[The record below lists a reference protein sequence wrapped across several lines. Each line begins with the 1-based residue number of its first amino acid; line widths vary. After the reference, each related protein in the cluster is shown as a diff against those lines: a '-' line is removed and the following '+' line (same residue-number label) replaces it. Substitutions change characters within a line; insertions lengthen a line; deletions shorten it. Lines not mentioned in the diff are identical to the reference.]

1 MKEQTEVFNK
11 IKELLAEVIGGTF
24 IEEYDVNMDST
35 LTGDLE
41 MESIEIV
48 ELSEKIKRFYGE
60 QIGIN
65 DWMAK
70 MSLEELVDLSIKDIV
85 TFIDSCKQLN

>member
-70 MSLEELVDLSIKDIV
+70 MSLEELVHLSIKDIV